1 MDRAI
6 FLPKTIFNGKGI
18 RRSNE
23 KEKDFDKQHFRF
35 ILLVKYE
42 MKISKKNYFYRL
54 PN

>member
-42 MKISKKNYFYRL
+42 MKISKKFL
-54 PN
+54 FL